1 MSVKMESSWLRVCCA
16 GKCRIRIFD
25 TTSRSVRLML
35 VSGAM
40 IIVGMFWLPGHQV
53 ISCKQL
59 FHPEYLADCWILLQ
73 ILSDILRYAVYTR
86 HCNHF
91 YQITLNQQHQQH
103 ISADYTTS
111 CQDSAALYSSNT
123 YLQYQHETLSVQ
135 KLCKI
140 FRTRKKC

>member
-1 MSVKMESSWLRVCCA
+1 MESIWLRVCCA

-25 TTSRSVRLML
+25 LDTKECEVDAGQWCNDHCWNVLVARS
-35 VSGAM
+35 
-40 IIVGMFWLPGHQV
+40 PGHQL
-53 ISCKQL
+53 QTT

-73 ILSDILRYAVYTR
+73 IFSDTLRYAVYTR

-111 CQDSAALYSSNT
+111 CQDSAALHSSNT